1 MAHATRTQPNF
12 KTCCHELAASKMM
25 RRCASLVGLLIA
37 VRIGAAAGRDAVDEV
52 PNFMKSARPAP
63 GRPHLAPRRRRLS
76 DFVNTGTSTA
86 PKFDEQFG
94 SANPFDAI
102 NLDVV
107 TGPSSPV
114 FADLDGDGT
123 LKPCPS
129 IGSDRDPTFRL
140 SQATWTSFQAT
151 STTSTTSEQLQCR
164 SLRQQQ
170 APPTPSTVLTSRIE
184 VPSRSL
190 ILTATAT

>member
-1 MAHATRTQPNF
+1 MD
-12 KTCCHELAASKMM
+12 ED
-25 RRCASLVGLLIA
+25 
-37 VRIGAAAGRDAVDEV
+37 GACRY
-52 PNFMKSARPAP
+52 
-63 GRPHLAPRRRRLS
+63 
-76 DFVNTGTSTA
+76 FVNTGTSTA

-102 NLDVV
+102 EFNGV
-107 TGPSSPV
+107 SSPV

-129 IGSDRDPTFRL
+129 ISSDRDPTFCL

-190 ILTATAT
+190 ILRLSPPPAQTFRKSRPRGRGESQGHGHGCRERGCRRDR